1 MKKWM
6 LLLLGVVTF
15 SFTSCL
21 NDDEDTPTLSYDL
34 GIVTDVFNGYTI
46 LTDNKDTLYTSQT
59 LSSSTF
65 TLTEGTR
72 IYFTYTVLKEGT
84 AADDYTKK
92 ISIEKIIKVPV
103 NPIITLNSVNRDTI
117 GNDNVAVYGLSIG
130 SKYLNVDYGFY
141 ATGNKPHYFSLVY
154 DAEKQNVDGYTVFEF
169 RHKDNDDLMSGS
181 ARDLRSYDLSTFQW
195 TGTAPHK
202 LIFRFKDYNST
213 VNDVKFEY
221 TPPTL

>member
-21 NDDEDTPTLSYDL
+21 NDDDTPTQYYDL

-46 LTDNKDTLYTSQT
+46 LTDSKDTLYTSQSIN
-59 LSSSTF
+59 SSDF
-65 TLTEGTR
+65 TMTEGMR
-72 IYFTYTVLKEGT
+72 VYFTYTVLKEGT
-84 AADDYTKK
+84 ATDGYTKK
-92 ISIEKIIKVPV
+92 IAIDYIQQVAIK
-103 NPIITLNSVNRDTI
+103 PIVELNSVNRDTI
-117 GNDNVAVYGLSIG
+117 GNDNVAIYGLSIG
-130 SKYLNVDYGFY
+130 SKYLNVDFGFY
-141 ATGNKPHYFSLVY
+141 AYNTKIHYVTLIY
-154 DAEKQNVDGYTVFEF
+154 DPENQDVDGYTVFEF
-169 RHKDNDDLMSGS
+169 RHKDNDDQMSGS
-181 ARDLRSYDLSTFQW
+181 VRGLRSYDLSNFQW

-202 LIFRFKDYNST
+202 FIFRYKDYNSN